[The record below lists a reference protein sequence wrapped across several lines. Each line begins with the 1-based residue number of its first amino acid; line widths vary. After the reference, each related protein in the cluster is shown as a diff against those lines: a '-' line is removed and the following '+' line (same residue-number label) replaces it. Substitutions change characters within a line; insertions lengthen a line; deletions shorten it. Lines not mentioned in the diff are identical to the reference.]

1 MVPREREVR
10 IAGAI
15 LILLATLLVWNVFH
29 YPWENGYDAVSAAH
43 YSEALGTHHRLPLK
57 SETDVWHNPPLWFA
71 IAGGTYHA
79 GEILR
84 LPDAGIP
91 VQLLSALCVLGTVVL
106 IGLIARELAP
116 ERRALVP
123 LAMGAAAMTPVLV
136 RAGVLFHPE
145 PLAALLTTAG
155 LYVFIRAVSRGQT
168 TLAMGATAGILLGLA
183 NLTRTWAFAALI
195 AVVIGA
201 LAVWRRDR
209 RPARAFT
216 VALVVAASALV
227 VPWLAIK
234 TATYGSPFA
243 YSKPDPN
250 QWRQHGRPAEFY
262 FALNLHGLTHTPYQP
277 AFRNHLLPTVFA
289 DWYGDYWRDYEM
301 PLALRND
308 PVVLP
313 SRYGDPL
320 VRQVWVGVVLSIF
333 TLVGLVGLIRRAWRR
348 RDLALATFLLS
359 AAALVAMFVV
369 FLVQN
374 PKQDGDNMKA
384 LYLLNVA
391 PVVALACGWG
401 IAAVASRGR
410 VWRIVT
416 AIVLVE
422 ALAVST
428 TFLVLSVG

>member
-1 MVPREREVR
+1 MIPREREARV
-10 IAGAI
+10 AGAI
-15 LILLATLLVWNVFH
+15 LIVLATVLVWNVFH

-57 SETDVWHNPPLWFA
+57 TETDVWHNPPLWFA

-84 LPDAGIP
+84 LPDAGVP
-91 VQLLSALCVLGTVVL
+91 VQLLLV
-106 IGLIARELAP
+106 GLIARELAP
-116 ERRALVP
+116 ERRWLVP
-123 LAMGAAAMTPVLV
+123 LAMGAAAATPVLV

-155 LYVFIRAVSRGQT
+155 LYVFVRAVARGRT

-183 NLTRTWAFAALI
+183 NLTRTWAFAALV

-201 LAVWRRDR
+201 LAVWWRDR

-216 VALVVAASALV
+216 VALVVAASAIV
-227 VPWLAIK
+227 VPWLAVK

-262 FALNLHGLTHTPYQP
+262 FSLDLHALTHTPYQP

-301 PLALRND
+301 PLALRNE
-308 PVVLP
+308 PEVLP
-313 SRYGDPL
+313 ARYGDPL
-320 VRQVWVGVVLSIF
+320 VRQVWVGVVLSLF
-333 TLVGLVGLIRRAWRR
+333 TIVGLVGLIRRAWRR
-348 RDLALATFLLS
+348 RDIALATFLLS
-359 AAALVAMFVV
+359 AAALVAMFVA

-384 LYLLNVA
+384 LYLLNIA

-401 IAAVASRGR
+401 IGAVASRGR
-410 VWRIVT
+410 IWRIVT
-416 AIVLVE
+416 AVVLVE
-422 ALAVST
+422 ALALST
-428 TFLVLSVG
+428 TFLVLSLG